1 MRNNTNY
8 NKLIT
13 TTTTTTIINHEI
25 TGPISVAVYVDEEDL
40 AEVLQ
45 KLALLMTCFPS
56 FKENITVSLVSPLPA
71 KNRASDVPPTIA
83 DWKACDV
90 ERFESADVS
99 STNYAIIDNYP
110 NNLLRNVARRA
121 CNTEFVFVID
131 VDMLPSE
138 NLRQVRFD
146 DRLSGECGQQSAL
159 GKFDFIRG
167 FPICRISS
175 SSPRSEDCSRRTI
188 ISKRPSSRLIFA
200 LIFRFLPTGR
210 FPTFSGGCLFF
221 GGAGSSTSAILGFI
235 GKFHCWSFSGFAG
248 LCEGGSATSDPASSQ
263 RRLFGS
269 TPSTSDASYELLAA
283 LELIRNES
291 NSFRSAGA
299 SGAPTSTTPSPTSTT
314 PSPTSTTPSP
324 TIFSPTTA
332 SLTGA
337 STELIW
343 LRPSI
348 FSSSDQRLLTG
359 MKLSSGSSRRASEE
373 RATASWPELDVE
385 AVAAAGSSELFSSVS
400 AAVEGL
406 RDLTHMKRSSSSFP
420 THAPMVWNMRK

>member
-188 ISKRPSSRLIFA
+188 ISKRPSSKNIILFA
-200 LIFRFLPTGR
+200 KF
-210 FPTFSGGCLFF
+210 
-221 GGAGSSTSAILGFI
+221 TS
-235 GKFHCWSFSGFAG
+235 G
-248 LCEGGSATSDPASSQ
+248 LCDGGSATSDPASSQ

-314 PSPTSTTPSP
+314 PSPT
-324 TIFSPTTA
+324 IFSPTTA
-332 SLTGA
+332 SPTGA